1 MLPGPFLPDLTIA
14 EVSPPATH
22 YCASGHIAPLMYRRD
37 GPDSPEEPMR
47 FARVTSTQQPQVN
60 GIYCEPCLII
70 ANALAR
76 KKKEKEGKR

>member
-1 MLPGPFLPDLTIA
+1 
-14 EVSPPATH
+14 
-22 YCASGHIAPLMYRRD
+22 MYRRD